1 MFISLN
7 RWIRARRQTSA
18 VQSQTQGFTL
28 MELMVVVAIT
38 GILGSIAAP
47 SWLRFWDAQRAK
59 GAQEEIY
66 LGMRD
71 TQAKAIRT
79 NRRWR
84 MAFRS
89 NLQGASQWSNF
100 PVDSL
105 SPSSEP
111 DATTQTWH
119 SLSNNIKIDKDETT
133 LRQSNGSWLVD
144 FNHRGAVH
152 GQLGRLTVIAADR
165 PASRRCVIVS
175 TLGGALREGS
185 SVLAPAAAPATAPAT
200 VRQCD

>member
-1 MFISLN
+1 MFIVLN
-7 RWIRARRQTSA
+7 RWIRARRQ
-18 VQSQTQGFTL
+18 VQSASQGFSL
-28 MELMVVVAIT
+28 LELMVVVSIT

-47 SWLRFWDAQRAK
+47 SWSRFWDVQRSK

-89 NLQGASQWSNF
+89 NPQGGGQWSNY
-100 PVDSL
+100 PVDSMN
-105 SPSSEP
+105 PSALADP
-111 DATTQTWH
+111 KTLTWH
-119 SLSNNIKIDKDETT
+119 PLSNGVKIDEPETT
-133 LRQSNGSWLVD
+133 LRKVTGVGPWLVD

-185 SVLAPAAAPATAPAT
+185 SVLASATAPATAPAT

>member
-1 MFISLN
+1 MFIPLN
-7 RWIRARRQTSA
+7 RRLRAQRPTSSAQT
-18 VQSQTQGFTL
+18 QQQGFTL

-38 GILGSIAAP
+38 GILGAIAAP
-47 SWLRFWDAQRAK
+47 SWLQFWDAQRAK
-59 GAQEEIY
+59 GAQEEVY
-66 LGMRD
+66 LGMRQ
-71 TQAKAIRT
+71 TQSSAIRT

-84 MAFRS
+84 MAFQVNS
-89 NLQGASQWSNF
+89 QGGGQWSNY
-100 PVDSL
+100 PVDAID
-105 SPSSEP
+105 PSTLP
-111 DATTQTWH
+111 NTQTLTWH
-119 SLSNNIKIDKDETT
+119 PLSNGVKIDQKETT
-133 LRQSNGSWLVD
+133 LRESNGSWLVD

-185 SVLAPAAAPATAPAT
+185 SVLAPAAAPATAPPT

>member
-1 MFISLN
+1 
-7 RWIRARRQTSA
+7 
-18 VQSQTQGFTL
+18 

-38 GILGSIAAP
+38 GILGAIAAP

-59 GAQEEIY
+59 GAQEEVY

-71 TQAKAIRT
+71 TQVKAIRT

-100 PVDSL
+100 PVDSM

-111 DATTQTWH
+111 DAQTQTWH
-119 SLSNNIKIDKDETT
+119 SLSNNIKIDKEETT
-133 LRQSNGSWLVD
+133 LRWTGSLWLVD

-175 TLGGALREGS
+175 TLGGALREGA
-185 SVLAPAAAPATAPAT
+185 SVPASDAL
-200 VRQCD
+200 RKCD